1 MYQDINVLYASW
13 TTLHPGLYRY
23 ISPIELDN
31 YFEDLKENCSQ
42 ERTKKEFYLALA
54 QLCEKVKCGHTFLN
68 PSNLSDEGKSNY
80 LPKAVIPLLF
90 SVDDKRKIIITENLS
105 DDNTI
110 QRGDEIISINGIKSK
125 TIIDSLLKVSRS
137 DGLNAIGKKLSNIN
151 ETSDEM
157 NSYSLFDIFFPLYF
171 GETPT
176 FQLEINSFSLKKT
189 YKSTIALC
197 DLEQRMEIYK
207 NKFGE
212 VPTGKNLWDHKNLN
226 ATTDYMK
233 FGTFAFWNDEFDT
246 KKYIDSVFHLV
257 IANKKIKN
265 LVIDIRNNEG
275 GDNSGDYILSYIT
288 KKAIICNSAVDRYY
302 KYLSIPDSLKSY
314 LDTWDPSFKEDKE
327 PNQFI
332 PTSNGL
338 YEFKSKSE
346 SCLDI
351 IPQKQVFLG
360 KVFLITNAKNSSA
373 GFEMARTFKTNNLGT
388 VIGETTGGSQQGI
401 NGGEFFFLT
410 LPNSGIE
417 IDVPLIFQSPKEQ
430 KPDEGIKP
438 DIIVKTAQKDIYQ
451 QTDTQLNYILKR
463 LIKRHKTRVLR

>member
-1 MYQDINVLYASW
+1 MYQDIDILYAAWS
-13 TTLHPGLYRY
+13 TLHPGLNRY
-23 ISPIELDN
+23 VSPIGLN
-31 YFEDLKENCSQ
+31 KYFKDLKEYCSQ

-54 QLCEKVKCGHTFLN
+54 QLSEKVKCSHTFLN
-68 PSNLSDEGKSNY
+68 PTNLDEEGKLNY

-90 SVDDKRKIIITENLS
+90 SLDDKRRIIITENLS
-105 DDNTI
+105 DDKTI
-110 QRGDEIISINGIKSK
+110 TRGDEIISINGIKSK

-137 DGLNAIGKKLSNIN
+137 DGLHAIDKKLSNIN
-151 ETSDEM
+151 ETSDEI

-176 FQLEINSFSLKKT
+176 FELEISSFLLKRT
-189 YKSTIALC
+189 YKSTITLY
-197 DLEQRMEIYK
+197 DLKQRMEIYK

-212 VPTGKNLWDHKNLN
+212 VPTGRNLWEHKNVN
-226 ATTDYMK
+226 ANTDYMK

-246 KKYIDSVFHLV
+246 KKFIDSVFHLV

-265 LVIDIRNNEG
+265 LIIDIRNNEG

-288 KKAIICNSAVDRYY
+288 KKAIVCNSAVDRYY
-302 KYLSIPDSLKSY
+302 KYLSIPNSLKRY

-332 PTSNGL
+332 QTSSGL
-338 YEFKSKSE
+338 YKFKSKAE

-351 IPQKQVFLG
+351 IPQKQVFSG

-401 NGGEFFFLT
+401 NGGEFFFLN

-438 DIIVKTAQKDIYQ
+438 DIIIKTTQKDIYQ
-451 QTDTQLNYILKR
+451 QTDTQLKYILKR
-463 LIKRHKTRVLR
+463 LKNGT

>member
-1 MYQDINVLYASW
+1 MYQDIDILYAAWS
-13 TTLHPGLYRY
+13 TLHPGLNRY
-23 ISPIELDN
+23 VSPIGLN
-31 YFEDLKENCSQ
+31 KYFKDLKEYCSQ

-54 QLCEKVKCGHTFLN
+54 QLSEKVKCSHTFLN
-68 PSNLSDEGKSNY
+68 PTNLDEEGKLNY

-90 SVDDKRKIIITENLS
+90 SLDDKRRIIITENLS
-105 DDNTI
+105 DDKTI
-110 QRGDEIISINGIKSK
+110 KRGDEIISINGIKSK

-137 DGLNAIGKKLSNIN
+137 DGLHAIDKKLSNIN
-151 ETSDEM
+151 ETSDEI

-176 FQLEINSFSLKKT
+176 FELEISSFLLKKT
-189 YKSTIALC
+189 YKSTITLY
-197 DLEQRMEIYK
+197 DLKQRMEIYK

-212 VPTGKNLWDHKNLN
+212 APTGRNLWEHKNVN
-226 ATTDYMK
+226 ANTDYMK

-246 KKYIDSVFHLV
+246 KNYIDSVFHLV

-265 LVIDIRNNEG
+265 LIIDIRNNEG

-288 KKAIICNSAVDRYY
+288 KKTILCNSVVDRYY
-302 KYLSIPDSLKSY
+302 KYLSIPNSLKRY

-332 PTSNGL
+332 QTSSGL
-338 YEFKSKSE
+338 YKFKSKAE
-346 SCLDI
+346 SCMDI
-351 IPQKQVFLG
+351 IPQKQVFSG

-401 NGGEFFFLT
+401 NGGEFFFLN

-438 DIIVKTAQKDIYQ
+438 DIIIKTTQKDIYQ
-451 QTDTQLNYILKR
+451 QTDTQLKYILKR
-463 LIKRHKTRVLR
+463 LKNGT